1 MTRAAL
7 RAVAPSLRR
16 NLRFYRCGAQAGRS
30 AKLSRKE
37 YDILS
42 LLVVHAGKVLTHQ
55 FILREVWKTP
65 TDVQYLRIYIK
76 QLRQKIEPDPQ
87 EPRYILTEMGVGYR
101 LHEPD

>member
-1 MTRAAL
+1 
-7 RAVAPSLRR
+7 V
-16 NLRFYRCGAQAGRS
+16 
-30 AKLSRKE
+30 KLSRKE

-42 LLVVHAGKVLTHQ
+42 LLVAHAGKVLTHQ
-55 FILREVWKTP
+55 FIIREVWRTP

-76 QLRQKIEPDPQ
+76 QLRQKIETNPH